1 MSIRELREGQGLSQ
15 HALAHKAGLSQ
26 AAVSKIEAGDVG
38 PNRATRRALA
48 AALGVGEDQVK
59 FPPRRR
65 KEATR

>member
-1 MSIRELREGQGLSQ
+1 MNIRELRERHNLSQ

-26 AAVSKIEAGDVG
+26 AAVSKIEAGNVG

-48 AALGVGEDQVK
+48 EALGVDEDQVK

-65 KEATR
+65 KEDR